1 MILGQI
7 IVEITYKILI
17 SQIIIIFFM
26 RCPLVIIRVRTEAW
40 ILEKVLKFPG
50 NFPDLEKVWKMKTKS
65 GKMISLEFFFKA
77 FHFGQILFN
86 LALYACSASWK
97 KLSFCIFKGPCRPP
111 SLEKEIT
118 VLEKVL
124 NFGSKSLYEPWRI
137 VQFTINNINFF
148 IHDLTQIWGNNESM
162 FLFFFYKLLLLYFFI
177 AILYLIYRSYVNTS
191 EISVEI
197 FCKNMISSLVKKSPL
212 LWFQSKLHPL

>member
-1 MILGQI
+1 
-7 IVEITYKILI
+7 
-17 SQIIIIFFM
+17 
-26 RCPLVIIRVRTEAW
+26 
-40 ILEKVLKFPG
+40 
-50 NFPDLEKVWKMKTKS
+50 
-65 GKMISLEFFFKA
+65 MISLEFFFKA

-97 KLSFCIFKGPCRPP
+97 KLSFCIFKGRCRPP